1 MPKVT
6 VGTTP
11 TIIYTSAHGVW
22 NRPTLIDF
30 RIDPDDESSTI
41 WVKRIGGQDVTV
53 GGTDD
58 DTDGIPVLAGEV
70 KSGSPLYANES
81 YWAVAAAPVVVYYDI
96 SGSK

>member
-22 NRPTLIDF
+22 NRPTQLDF
-30 RIDPDDESSTI
+30 RIDPEVDDATI
-41 WVKRIGGQDVTV
+41 WVKRIGGSDVTV

-58 DTDGIPVLAGEV
+58 DTDGIPVLSGEV
-70 KSGSPLYANES
+70 GSHSLFANEAV
-81 YWAVAAAPVVVYYDI
+81 WAVAEAPTDVYFDI